1 MLVADYTGQFK
12 KDYKL
17 AMKRGLDILLFD
29 NLIQGISGTGI
40 TSNNSYFAIKK
51 LFFTDY
57 YYIYSIINNP

>member
-40 TSNNSYFAIKK
+40 TSNNSYFTIKN
-51 LFFTDY
+51 LFFTDLY
-57 YYIYSIINNP
+57 L